1 LLKAVFE
8 ELEAEKYYGGYK
20 LESANPRNVSF
31 YERNKFMNLV
41 AANICGLTITILV
54 RLDLHKTKQADA
66 PPSF

>member
-1 LLKAVFE
+1 MLQE
-8 ELEAEKYYGGYK
+8 CD
-20 LESANPRNVSF
+20 NPRNVSF